1 MPDIKDIVLHK
12 NVMSDEVV
20 RYVYGYL
27 IYLRKSRQDDPNQT
41 VEEVLSKHETIL
53 QEHALRELGGLIP
66 EENIYREV
74 VSGES
79 IEARV
84 EIKKLLSRIED
95 PDIKGVLIVE
105 PQRLSRGDLKDC
117 GRLVDAFRYT
127 HTLAITPM
135 MTYNLEK
142 KHERKFFQDE
152 LLRGNEFLEYTKE
165 ILWRG
170 RVAAAKRGCYIAK
183 TAPYGYDKVTAG
195 RDHTLE
201 ANEDAVVVQLIF
213 DLYTREHLTPGRIA
227 ARLNDIAI
235 PPAKGDKWVK
245 DSIRYILRN
254 PHYAG
259 KIRFNHVKDTT
270 VLDNGEI
277 VTKRITQADEDV
289 IIAEGKHSAIIS
301 PEVWE
306 KAQELVARHP
316 KVKFTYDLKNPYAGM
331 LFCSKCGKAMSIHP
345 YKHAEDRFECK
356 TKPRC
361 YKSIK
366 RSELEDAILHA
377 LEHAELPKLQ
387 LKVTNGD
394 GDAAKIQQ
402 KLLTKLEAQMEEYR
416 DQEEKQYELLETR
429 KYTQELF
436 DRRNAALRAK
446 MEDCQKQIYQT
457 KASLPQNVDYA
468 EKVVLLQDAIAML
481 KDPDATPAEK
491 NRCLMTIVDRIEY
504 TGSPSLHTERKGKPR
519 GDNPFS
525 IDVFLRL

>member
-1 MPDIKDIVLHK
+1 MPDIKDILLHK

-27 IYLRKSRQDDPNQT
+27 IYLRKSRQDDPNET

-79 IEARV
+79 IESRV
-84 EIKKLLSRIED
+84 EIKKVLARIED
-95 PDIKGVLIVE
+95 PDIKGVLVVE
-105 PQRLSRGDLKDC
+105 PSRLSRGDLKDC

-127 HTLAITPM
+127 HTLVVTQM
-135 MTYNLEK
+135 MTYDLEK

-170 RVAAAKRGCYIAK
+170 RVAAAKRGCFIGK
-183 TAPYGYDKVTAG
+183 TPPYGYDKVKIG
-195 RDHTLE
+195 KDHTLE
-201 ANEDAVVVQLIF
+201 PNEDAVVVQSIF
-213 DLYTREHLTPGRIA
+213 DLYTRERLTPGRIA
-227 ARLNDIAI
+227 MRLNDIAV
-235 PPAKGDKWVK
+235 PSPSGDGWKK
-245 DSIRYILRN
+245 DTIRYILRN
-254 PHYAG
+254 PHYIG
-259 KIRFNHVKDTT
+259 KIRFNYIKDTN

-277 VTKRITQADEDV
+277 VRKRIMQPEEEV

-301 PEVWE
+301 METWI
-306 KAQELVARHP
+306 KAQELIDRHP
-316 KVKFTYDLKNPYAGM
+316 RVKFTYDLKNPYAGL
-331 LFCSKCGKAMSIHP
+331 LFCSKCGRAMSIHP

-361 YKSIK
+361 YKSTK
-366 RSELEDAILHA
+366 QSELEDAILFA
-377 LEHAELPKLQ
+377 LENAELPKLE
-387 LKVTNGD
+387 LKVKNGD

-436 DRRNAALRAK
+436 DRRNAALREK
-446 MEDCQKQIYQT
+446 MEACQKQIYQA
-457 KASLPQNVDYA
+457 KASLPKNVDYA
-468 EKVVLLQDAIAML
+468 EKVVFLQDAIKSL

-491 NRCLMTIVDRIEY
+491 NRRLTAIVERIEF
-504 TGSPSLHTERKGKPR
+504 TGSPAITERKGKPR

-525 IDVFLRL
+525 IQIFLRL